1 MPSKPFCAAPSVER
15 PCSRAVAADASGD
28 EMKVH
33 VRSETASDVG
43 ATYSV
48 VESAFGDRLEAELV
62 NALRRSAEPQ
72 LSLVAEAGD
81 AVVGHIFFSPITIE
95 ADRPAPPACQLSPV
109 AVLPEYQ
116 RRGIGGELI
125 RAGLSRCRAVGWSA
139 VFLVGNPAYYSRFGF
154 RMAGPW
160 GFAYPGPHD
169 PFLQLLELDAGAL
182 SGLGGRI
189 RLHPAFA
196 EVGAE

>member
-1 MPSKPFCAAPSVER
+1 V
-15 PCSRAVAADASGD
+15 
-28 EMKVH
+28 
-33 VRSETASDVG
+33 
-43 ATYSV
+43 
-48 VESAFGDRLEAELV
+48 
-62 NALRRSAEPQ
+62 
-72 LSLVAEAGD
+72 VAEADD

-95 ADRPAPPACQLSPV
+95 ADRPAPAASQLSPV

-116 RRGIGGELI
+116 GRGIGSALI
-125 RAGLSRCRAVGWSA
+125 RAGLSRCRAIGWSA

-154 RMAGPW
+154 QLAGPL
-160 GFAYPGPHD
+160 GFTYPGPLD